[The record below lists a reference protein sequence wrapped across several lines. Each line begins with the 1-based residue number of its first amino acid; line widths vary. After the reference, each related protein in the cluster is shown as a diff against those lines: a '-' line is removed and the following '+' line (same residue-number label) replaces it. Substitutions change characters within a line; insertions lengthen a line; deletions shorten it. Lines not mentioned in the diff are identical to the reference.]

1 MKKKTKK
8 KNEKPVAPVA
18 CVNISFA
25 FHSLLDISLDIHG
38 GFWSYNLQIKIFLLP
53 SFPKVTYCIVCS
65 SLIWKMCG
73 PWFYFFFPD
82 SDVRL
87 GSVAVSL
94 QTFTIIFAAR
104 SQKSF
109 CLMLRNFRLYI
120 TCNIIYQNY
129 SHNGNLYLISHNITK
144 MT

>member
-1 MKKKTKK
+1 MVISIKNKVKKKK
-8 KNEKPVAPVA
+8 EKPVAPVG
-18 CVNISFA
+18 CMNICFA
-25 FHSLLDISLDIHG
+25 FHSLLDISIDIHG
-38 GFWSYNLQIKIFLLP
+38 GFCCPLSQKPRTVLSALR
-53 SFPKVTYCIVCS
+53 
-65 SLIWKMCG
+65 
-73 PWFYFFFPD
+73 WFEKCVVLDFTFFPD

-87 GSVAVSL
+87 GSVAVSS
-94 QTFTIIFAAR
+94 QTFAIIFAAR

-129 SHNGNLYLISHNITK
+129 FHNGNLYLIYHNITK